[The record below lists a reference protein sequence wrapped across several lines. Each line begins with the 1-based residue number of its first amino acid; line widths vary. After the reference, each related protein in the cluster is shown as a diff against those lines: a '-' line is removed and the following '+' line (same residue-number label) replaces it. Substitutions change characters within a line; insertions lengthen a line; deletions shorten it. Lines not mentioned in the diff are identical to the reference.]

1 MVLVLVLGLFE
12 CLFAEAGA
20 GEFEVVEVVWD
31 WLSEEV
37 VYVEFGYVL
46 WEHEAVSA
54 HSGEEAEFWV
64 DDVAWLNVVAR
75 PDCLETNTR

>member
-1 MVLVLVLGLFE
+1 MLLCLVLCMLLVMVLCMLLCLVLCMLLCLVLCMVLVLVLGLFE

-46 WEHEAVSA
+46 
-54 HSGEEAEFWV
+54 
-64 DDVAWLNVVAR
+64 
-75 PDCLETNTR
+75 